1 MNSRFINLLGVA
13 ALTVS
18 LASCSA
24 ASEDLS
30 SSSVK
35 TEQKAAVT
43 AETDENNEGKML
55 ARFVAE
61 NEIAQ
66 RLEEETTLWTAD
78 SKVTSLYPVYMAGV
92 DGVAYYE
99 CKVETN
105 GKDAGYVL
113 VSVTQ
118 NDILIPETAECGKTL
133 SEQYANALGNED
145 FNILRYDYFTSAAES
160 STISRSTNAGT
171 LLATKGFFDGDILIE
186 ETSRGGSNSDWYY
199 ECRKGFEEHVVENGA
214 IPQYSKKDM
223 EVFYKDMNFSVT
235 RGGKKVELPY
245 IKGGTHYELK
255 NTFNHGYSTPRWA
268 QYDLGDGY
276 PAGCG
281 STAWAILYAYWH
293 QFKGKNKLFIDEEG
307 LSIDLNQ
314 KEDVTV
320 TNKKNGEK
328 KTFKDPYCNYYAG
341 SLKKEIIQVM
351 DVISD
356 YCDGKICYDIKGN
369 KARMILPYTNP
380 GMNNGIDYAKKLQLK
395 DSKGNLY
402 KPYSGSVKCKT
413 LWADWQ
419 GATDNIINEIRNDR
433 PVILYFDGKN
443 FKGEYFKY
451 HYAVVTGVMEHYWTN
466 SDLTTQLRLDV
477 NNGWGMNS
485 DNYKQ
490 IYAFTHDWSVRTTNC
505 FDYYMV
511 SIY

>member
-1 MNSRFINLLGVA
+1 MNSRFINLLGAA

-18 LASCSA
+18 LASCAA

-35 TEQKAAVT
+35 AEQKTVAVE
-43 AETDENNEGKML
+43 AEESNEGKLL

-66 RLEEETTLWTAD
+66 RLDEETTLWTTD
-78 SKVTSLYPVYMAGV
+78 SKVTNLYPVYIAGV

-105 GKDAGYVL
+105 NEDAGYVL

-133 SEQYANALGNED
+133 TEQYANALGIGD
-145 FNILRYDYFTSAAES
+145 FNLLRYDYFTSAAES
-160 STISRSTNAGT
+160 SEVSRSGNGGT
-171 LLATKGFFDGDILIE
+171 LLATKGFFDGGILIE
-186 ETSRGGSNSDWYY
+186 ETSRGGSSSDWYY
-199 ECRKGFEEHVVENGA
+199 ECRKDFEATVIENGA

-223 EVFYKDMNFSVT
+223 EVFYKDMEISVT
-235 RGGKKVELPY
+235 RGGGKVQAPY

-255 NTFNHGYSTPRWA
+255 NKFANGKYMPNWK
-268 QYDLGDGY
+268 QYKMTDGY

-281 STAWAILYAYWH
+281 STAWTMLYAYWS
-293 QFKGKNKLFIDEEG
+293 QFKGKSKLFNG
-307 LSIDLNQ
+307 LNLN
-314 KEDVTV
+314 D
-320 TNKKNGEK
+320 KKNSNSDRYCTVFGGDDSSIIIDAM
-328 KTFKDPYCNYYAG
+328 FDIGVYCNGIIGQNG
-341 SLKKEIIQVM
+341 SDK
-351 DVISD
+351 
-356 YCDGKICYDIKGN
+356 Y
-369 KARMILPYTNP
+369 RMIFPYTNP
-380 GMNNGIDYAKKLQLK
+380 GMKTGIKYAEKKGYR
-395 DSKGNLY
+395 GN
-402 KPYSGSVKCKT
+402 VRCKT

-419 GATDNIINEIRNDR
+419 GATDNIISEIKNNR

-443 FKGEYFKY
+443 FKGEYFKF

-477 NNGWGMNS
+477 DNGWGTNS

-490 IYAFTHDWSVRTTNC
+490 IYAFTHDWKVKTTNC

-511 SIY
+511 NIY